1 MFLKVGDLAA
11 EDHAIITGM
20 RDEPHWFFHCA
31 CAILIDPPNIL
42 SFGVT
47 SLYMGSS
54 LSRIQVIGQVGM
66 TSLQVNCSL
75 AEVNALVFIAVF

>member
-11 EDHAIITGM
+11 RDHAVIRGM
-20 RDEPHWFFHCA
+20 RDRPNCLFHCA

-54 LSRIQVIGQVGM
+54 LSRIQAIIYDLDFPRFPRPGHMHDPDDG
-66 TSLQVNCSL
+66 
-75 AEVNALVFIAVF
+75 